1 MWENAKTDRA
11 LGLEWASENGGQ
23 TSTGQAA
30 GLGTSPSA
38 GLGGQPARPWA
49 GRSRDGGPPSFLERP
64 PRPGA
69 AARVRD
75 GPAGA
80 GRGACGAAGRRSLG
94 RPRESVSGRVAQAG
108 RGLLCARGVPGA
120 RRGAR
125 LWPAGG
131 GGARAGGRGRGGGLA
146 GDPVPAVLRAQLEEL
161 RRPGRGGRDFCAL
174 SLLPIMQT
182 KRAHYGP
189 LDDAERVRKV
199 KVTAVRK
206 CVLLEAS

>member
-1 MWENAKTDRA
+1 MGLGERRTDVHRA
-11 LGLEWASENGGQ
+11 GGGLGDEPLGWARRPASATLGREKPRRWPSQFPREAAEARGGGARARRASGSRARGVRCGGQ
-23 TSTGQAA
+23 AESRAA
-30 GLGTSPSA
+30 PGVG
-38 GLGGQPARPWA
+38 
-49 GRSRDGGPPSFLERP
+49 ERP
-64 PRPGA
+64 GGA
-69 AARVRD
+69 
-75 GPAGA
+75 GGA
-80 GRGACGAAGRRSLG
+80 GR
-94 RPRESVSGRVAQAG
+94 

-120 RRGAR
+120 RWGAR

-146 GDPVPAVLRAQLEEL
+146 GDPVPAVLRAQLAEL

-189 LDDAERVRKV
+189 LDDAGRVRKV